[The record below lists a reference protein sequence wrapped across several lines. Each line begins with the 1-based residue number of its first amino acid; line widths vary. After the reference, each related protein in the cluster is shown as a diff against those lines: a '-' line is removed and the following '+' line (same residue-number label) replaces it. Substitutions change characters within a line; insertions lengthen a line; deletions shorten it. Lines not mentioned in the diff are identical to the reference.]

1 MKNFNVYKKRNGQ
14 DWKQIGQYFCTNFEE
29 AKKEFAQN
37 CWNDLLNGK
46 HGDNFNLFTKSD
58 KDEFDFITEDGIY
71 DGTELFF
78 PKTDLETG
86 IDFFSED
93 VYCWE
98 IRNSFLFEITDQE
111 GDTSTEEFESLEQ
124 AEETYSKDYGFKVKQ
139 LD

>member
-1 MKNFNVYKKRNGQ
+1 MKNFNVYKKRDGQ
-14 DWKQIGQYFCTNFEE
+14 DWKQIGQYFCANFEE

-46 HGDNFNLFTKSD
+46 HGDNFIELS
-58 KDEFDFITEDGIY
+58 TEADGVETDGIY
-71 DGTELFF
+71 YNEELFF
-78 PKTDLETG
+78 DKANLETG

-93 VYCWE
+93 VYSWE
-98 IRNSFLFEITDQE
+98 IRNSFLFEITDEE

-124 AEETYSKDYGFKVKQ
+124 AEEIYSKDYGFKVKQ

>member
-14 DWKQIGQYFCTNFEE
+14 DWKEIGQYFCTNFEE

-46 HGDNFNLFTKSD
+46 HGDNFIELS
-58 KDEFDFITEDGIY
+58 TEADGVETDGIY
-71 DGTELFF
+71 YNEELFF
-78 PKTDLETG
+78 DKANLETG

-93 VYCWE
+93 VYSWE
-98 IRNSFLFEITDQE
+98 IRNSFLFEITDEE

>member
-1 MKNFNVYKKRNGQ
+1 MKNFNVYKKRDGQ

-46 HGDNFNLFTKSD
+46 HGDNFIELS
-58 KDEFDFITEDGIY
+58 TEADGVETDGIY
-71 DGTELFF
+71 YNEELFF
-78 PKTDLETG
+78 DKANLETG

-93 VYCWE
+93 VYSWE
-98 IRNSFLFEITDQE
+98 IRNSFLFEITDEE

-124 AEETYSKDYGFKVKQ
+124 AEEIYSKDYGYKVKQ

>member
-1 MKNFNVYKKRNGQ
+1 MKNFNVYKKRDGQ
-14 DWKQIGQYFCTNFEE
+14 DWKQIGQYFCANFEE

-46 HGDNFNLFTKSD
+46 HGDNFIELS
-58 KDEFDFITEDGIY
+58 TEDDGVETDGIY
-71 DGTELFF
+71 YNEELFF
-78 PKTDLETG
+78 DKANLETG

-93 VYCWE
+93 VYLWE
-98 IRNSFLFEITDQE
+98 IRNSFLFEITDEE

-124 AEETYSKDYGFKVKQ
+124 AEEIYSSYDGYKVKQ

>member
-46 HGDNFNLFTKSD
+46 HGDNFFELS
-58 KDEFDFITEDGIY
+58 TEADGVETDGIY
-71 DGTELFF
+71 YNEELFF
-78 PKTDLETG
+78 DKANLETG

-93 VYCWE
+93 VYSWE
-98 IRNSFLFEITDQE
+98 IRNSFLFEITDEE
-111 GDTSTEEFESLEQ
+111 GDTSNEEFESIEQ
-124 AEETYSKDYGFKVKQ
+124 AEEIYSKDYGFKVKQ

>member
-1 MKNFNVYKKRNGQ
+1 MKNFNVYKKRDGQ
-14 DWKQIGQYFCTNFEE
+14 DWKQIGQYFCANFEE

-46 HGDNFNLFTKSD
+46 HGDNFVELS
-58 KDEFDFITEDGIY
+58 TEADGVETDGIY
-71 DGTELFF
+71 YHGELFF
-78 PKTDLETG
+78 DKANLETG

-93 VYCWE
+93 VYSWE
-98 IRNSFLFEITDQE
+98 IRNSFRFEITDEE

-124 AEETYSKDYGFKVKQ
+124 AEEIYPSEDGYKVKQ

>member
-14 DWKQIGQYFCTNFEE
+14 DWKQIGEYFCSNFEE

-46 HGDNFNLFTKSD
+46 HGDNFVELS
-58 KDEFDFITEDGIY
+58 TEADGVEIDGIY
-71 DGTELFF
+71 YYGELFF
-78 PKTDLETG
+78 DKANLETG

-93 VYCWE
+93 VYSWE

-111 GDTSTEEFESLEQ
+111 GDISTEEFESLEQ
-124 AEETYSKDYGFKVKQ
+124 AEEIYPSDDGYKVKQ

>member
-1 MKNFNVYKKRNGQ
+1 MKNFNVYKKRDGQ
-14 DWKQIGQYFCTNFEE
+14 SWKEIGQYFCTNFEE

-46 HGDNFNLFTKSD
+46 HGDNFIELS
-58 KDEFDFITEDGIY
+58 TEADGVETDGIY
-71 DGTELFF
+71 YNEELFF
-78 PKTDLETG
+78 DKANLETG

-93 VYCWE
+93 VYSWE
-98 IRNSFLFEITDQE
+98 IRNSFLFEITDEE

-124 AEETYSKDYGFKVKQ
+124 AEEIYSKDYGFKVKK

>member
-1 MKNFNVYKKRNGQ
+1 MKNFNVYKKRDGQ
-14 DWKQIGQYFCTNFEE
+14 SWKQIGQYFCTNFEE

-46 HGDNFNLFTKSD
+46 HGDNFIELS
-58 KDEFDFITEDGIY
+58 TEADGVETDGIY
-71 DGTELFF
+71 YNEELFF
-78 PKTDLETG
+78 DKANLETG

-93 VYCWE
+93 VYSWE

-124 AEETYSKDYGFKVKQ
+124 AEEIYPDYDGYKVKQ

>member
-46 HGDNFNLFTKSD
+46 HGDNFIELS
-58 KDEFDFITEDGIY
+58 TEADGVETDGIY
-71 DGTELFF
+71 YNEELFF
-78 PKTDLETG
+78 DKANLETG

-93 VYCWE
+93 VYSWE
-98 IRNSFLFEITDQE
+98 IRNSFLFEITDEE
-111 GDTSTEEFESLEQ
+111 GDTSNEEFESIEQ
-124 AEETYSKDYGFKVKQ
+124 AEEIYSKDYGFKVKQ

>member
-46 HGDNFNLFTKSD
+46 HGDNFIELS
-58 KDEFDFITEDGIY
+58 TEADGVETDGIY
-71 DGTELFF
+71 YNEELFF
-78 PKTDLETG
+78 DKANLETG

-93 VYCWE
+93 VYSWE

-124 AEETYSKDYGFKVKQ
+124 AEEIYSKDYGFKVKQ

>member
-1 MKNFNVYKKRNGQ
+1 MKNFNVYKKRDGQ
-14 DWKQIGQYFCTNFEE
+14 DWKQIGQYFCSNFEE
-29 AKKEFAQN
+29 AKKEFAKN

-58 KDEFDFITEDGIY
+58 KDEFDFVTEDGIY

-78 PKTDLETG
+78 PKTNLETG

-93 VYCWE
+93 VYCLE
-98 IRNSFLFEITDQE
+98 IRELFTFKI
-111 GDTSTEEFESLEQ
+111 TEEDGYSFEETFESLEK
-124 AEETYSKDYGFKVKQ
+124 AIECFTKTEGYKVKQ

>member
-1 MKNFNVYKKRNGQ
+1 MKNFNVYKKRDGQ

-46 HGDNFNLFTKSD
+46 HGDNFIELS
-58 KDEFDFITEDGIY
+58 TEADGVETDGIY
-71 DGTELFF
+71 YNEELFF
-78 PKTDLETG
+78 DKANLETG

-93 VYCWE
+93 VYSWE

-124 AEETYSKDYGFKVKQ
+124 AEEIYPDYDGYKVKQ

>member
-14 DWKQIGQYFCTNFEE
+14 DWKEIGQYFCTNFEE

-46 HGDNFNLFTKSD
+46 HGDNFIELS
-58 KDEFDFITEDGIY
+58 TEADGVETDGIY
-71 DGTELFF
+71 YNEELFF
-78 PKTDLETG
+78 DKANLETG

-93 VYCWE
+93 VYSWE
-98 IRNSFLFEITDQE
+98 IRNSFLFEITDEE

-124 AEETYSKDYGFKVKQ
+124 AEEIYSKDYGFKVKQ

>member
-14 DWKQIGQYFCTNFEE
+14 DWKQIGQYFCANFEE

-46 HGDNFNLFTKSD
+46 HGDNFIELS
-58 KDEFDFITEDGIY
+58 TEADGVETEGIY
-71 DGTELFF
+71 YNEELFF
-78 PKTDLETG
+78 DKANLETG

-98 IRNSFLFEITDQE
+98 IRNSFLFEITDEE

-124 AEETYSKDYGFKVKQ
+124 AEETYSNDYGFKVKQ

>member
-46 HGDNFNLFTKSD
+46 HGDNFIELS
-58 KDEFDFITEDGIY
+58 TEADGVETDGIY
-71 DGTELFF
+71 YNEELFF
-78 PKTDLETG
+78 DKANLETG

-98 IRNSFLFEITDQE
+98 IRNSFLFEITDEE

-124 AEETYSKDYGFKVKQ
+124 AEEIYSNYDGYKVKQ

>member
-1 MKNFNVYKKRNGQ
+1 MENFNVYKKRNGQ
-14 DWKQIGQYFCTNFEE
+14 EWKQIGQYFCANFEE

-46 HGDNFNLFTKSD
+46 HGDNFIELS
-58 KDEFDFITEDGIY
+58 TEADGVETDGIY
-71 DGTELFF
+71 YNEELFF
-78 PKTDLETG
+78 DKANLETG

-98 IRNSFLFEITDQE
+98 IRNSFRFEITDEE

-124 AEETYSKDYGFKVKQ
+124 AEEIYSNYDGYKVKQ

>member
-14 DWKQIGQYFCTNFEE
+14 DWKQIGQYFCANFEE

-46 HGDNFNLFTKSD
+46 HGDNFVELS
-58 KDEFDFITEDGIY
+58 TEADGVETDGIY
-71 DGTELFF
+71 YNEELFF
-78 PKTDLETG
+78 DKANLETG

-93 VYCWE
+93 VYSWE
-98 IRNSFLFEITDQE
+98 IRNSFRFEITDEE